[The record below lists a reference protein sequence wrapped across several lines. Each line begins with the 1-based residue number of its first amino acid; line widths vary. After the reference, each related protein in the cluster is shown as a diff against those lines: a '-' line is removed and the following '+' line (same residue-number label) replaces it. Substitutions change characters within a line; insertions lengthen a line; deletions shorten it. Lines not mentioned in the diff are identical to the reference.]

1 MAHFALPPPP
11 PRGHPTHLA
20 SRQRSHARVATS
32 TPNSSFPRSFRE
44 VGDRQ
49 ADLPQFFEGEIKLS
63 DHFRRHLKKT
73 GPSAPYAARERKV
86 VTPGNTA
93 STCTHLTNR
102 CTANDVHALYRCHIV
117 EAIEYRFGST
127 YLIHVPI
134 ADGGGGVK
142 RLHSRDA
149 PCCKWRI
156 FSSIR
161 NTNSHD
167 MNEAGLTATTSMT
180 TLTVTTRKSIL
191 TATTR
196 THE

>member
-1 MAHFALPPPP
+1 MSSRYEAMGTNARAFQRAHPQQTQTLSNSPAKLMPRAANKKTKHKKHKRVAHFALPPPP

-134 ADGGGGVK
+134 ADGGGG
-142 RLHSRDA
+142 
-149 PCCKWRI
+149 C
-156 FSSIR
+156 
-161 NTNSHD
+161 
-167 MNEAGLTATTSMT
+167 
-180 TLTVTTRKSIL
+180 
-191 TATTR
+191 
-196 THE
+196 